1 MTLAAVDRLVHH
13 ATVFEMNV
21 DSYRRRAVLRRQS
34 RIGRP
39 RSFATF
45 ETVEEMSRPDNQE
58 NA

>member
-1 MTLAAVDRLVHH
+1 MTLAAVDRFVHH

-21 DSYRRRAVLRRQS
+21 DSYRRRAVLQRQS

-39 RSFATF
+39 QSFATF
-45 ETVEEMSRPDNQE
+45 KTVEEMSRPDNQE

>member
-1 MTLAAVDRLVHH
+1 MTLAAVDRFVHH

-21 DSYRRRAVLRRQS
+21 DSYRRRAVLQRQS

-39 RSFATF
+39 QCFATF
-45 ETVEEMSRPDNQE
+45 KTVEEMSRPDNQE